1 MRRLSLAFALSLAPL
16 VACTVGSDQVGDDDV
31 TPTPGELSGTISAD
45 RALSGTVTLTAD
57 ATIAA
62 GATVTIAAGTHFEAK
77 AGTTLRVA
85 GTLLVDGTAAAPV
98 TITPTADAPTWAGIV
113 VDSGGAATLTHA
125 EGSHVATLLYCH
137 AGATACVLDHATFT
151 DMNNALITEADAL
164 IDHSRLSKVGN
175 GGVSISGG
183 DVTIRDSY
191 LLTSTGDVI
200 IQNGGA
206 LTIEYSEVGEAM
218 GSYEHCDL
226 HINSATALRITHSNI
241 RAGVY
246 GMMIGGTTGA
256 VIQSNN
262 FVENEPNK
270 DISEVGVNTAVD
282 LRFNY
287 WGNGA
292 PTGLGAAYDL
302 SSPAAARLAD
312 AGPRP

>member
-1 MRRLSLAFALSLAPL
+1 MRRRSLASALSLASL
-16 VACTVGSDQVGDDDV
+16 VACTVGSEQVGDDDV
-31 TPTPGELSGTISAD
+31 TPTPGELSGTISSD

-151 DMNNALITEADAL
+151 DMNNALIAEADAL
-164 IDHSRLSKVGN
+164 IDHARLAKVGN
-175 GGVSISGG
+175 GGVTISGG

-191 LLTSTGDVI
+191 LLTSSGDVI

-226 HINSATALRITHSNI
+226 HINGATALRINHSNI

-256 VIQSNN
+256 VIQHNN

-287 WGNGA
+287 WGNGV
-292 PTGLGAAYDL
+292 PTGLGAVYDL
-302 SSPAAARLAD
+302 SSPAAARIAD